1 MIFEGKTMESGI
13 IGTMK
18 EATLHS
24 YFAGTA
30 TEDERREVLAWVNES
45 PENKQEFFR
54 READFVFDSMP
65 DTAPSQTATTRMLE
79 VIAPQRRKIRFL
91 SAVASVAAAFF
102 IGAFLW
108 ILHDNS
114 RLNEQVMSLTA
125 QNEKLISI
133 PELEQG
139 DAVLNYKVNP
149 GVKGMIVLPDGSEVI
164 LNSAST
170 LRTPAQFENGTR
182 VVELE
187 GEGYFKVVT
196 NPDWPMYVK
205 TSKGMTVKVT
215 GTEFNLSSYN
225 DDVALKLTLVRGHVS
240 LIDDKSESEIEV
252 SENEEVAIR
261 SIAAVNAVP
270 KPTRKTADMR
280 LNTSWKD
287 GYLVFDNTPIRE
299 VIKKMER
306 WYGIEITVA
315 DSKVMNNVF
324 TASFRSESLQ
334 QVLTLLDVTC
344 GIKSKIKSPTEVEL
358 R

>member
-1 MIFEGKTMESGI
+1 MDFGI
-13 IGTMK
+13 IGGTMK
-18 EATLHS
+18 ETTLHS

-30 TEDERREVLAWVNES
+30 SEDERREVLAWVAES
-45 PENKQEFFR
+45 PENKEEFLR

-65 DTAPSQTATTRMLE
+65 DTAPSHVATAQMLE
-79 VIAPQRRKIRFL
+79 TIAPYRRRIRFL
-91 SAVASVAAAFF
+91 RTVAAAAAVFVV
-102 IGAFLW
+102 GAFLW
-108 ILHDNS
+108 VLHDNS
-114 RLNEQVMSLTA
+114 RLNRQVMSLTA
-125 QNEKLISI
+125 QNEKLIAI

-139 DAVLNYKVNP
+139 EAVLNYKVNP
-149 GVKGMIVLPDGSEVI
+149 GVKGRITLPDGSEVI

-170 LRTPAQFENGTR
+170 LRTPARFENGKR

-187 GEGYFKVVT
+187 GEGYFKVES
-196 NPDWPMYVK
+196 NPDWPMFVK
-205 TSKGMTVKVT
+205 TSKGVTVKVT

-225 DDVALKLTLVRGHVS
+225 DDAALKLTLVQGHVS
-240 LIDDKSESEIEV
+240 LIDDRSESEIEV
-252 SENEEVAIR
+252 SEKEEVVIR
-261 SIAAVNAVP
+261 SIAAANAVP
-270 KPTRKTADMR
+270 KPNRKTADMK

-306 WYGIEITVA
+306 WYGIDITVA
-315 DSKVMNNVF
+315 DSRVMSNTF

-334 QVLTLLDVTC
+334 QVLTLLDITC

>member
-1 MIFEGKTMESGI
+1 MDIGI
-13 IGTMK
+13 IGGTMK

-30 TEDERREVLAWVNES
+30 SEAERREVLAWVQES
-45 PENKQEFFR
+45 PENKAEFLR
-54 READFVFDSMP
+54 READFVFDTMP
-65 DTAPSQTATTRMLE
+65 DTAPSHAATTQALQ
-79 VIAPQRRKIRFL
+79 VVAPQRRKIRFL
-91 SAVASVAAAFF
+91 RAVAAAAAVFVV
-102 IGAFLW
+102 GAFIW

-114 RLNEQVMSLTA
+114 RLSQQVMSLTA
-125 QNEKLISI
+125 QNEKLIAI
-133 PELEQG
+133 PDLEQG
-139 DAVLNYKVNP
+139 EAVLNYKVNP

-170 LRTPAQFENGTR
+170 LRTPAQFENGKR

-187 GEGYFKVVT
+187 GEGYFKVES

-205 TSKGMTVKVT
+205 TLKGVTVKVT
-215 GTEFNLSSYN
+215 GTEFNLSTYS
-225 DDVALKLTLVRGHVS
+225 DDAALKLTLVRGKVS
-240 LIDDKSESEIEV
+240 LIDEKDEKEV
-252 SENEEVAIR
+252 AVRENEEVVVGAKTKLE
-261 SIAAVNAVP
+261 
-270 KPTRKTADMR
+270 KPTHKAADLR

-306 WYGIEITVA
+306 WYGVEITVA
-315 DSKVMNNVF
+315 DSKVMNNTF

-334 QVLTLLDVTC
+334 QVLTLLDITC

>member
-1 MIFEGKTMESGI
+1 MDIGI
-13 IGTMK
+13 IGGTMK

-30 TEDERREVLAWVNES
+30 SEAERREVLAWVQES
-45 PENKQEFFR
+45 PENKAEFLR
-54 READFVFDSMP
+54 READFVFDTMP
-65 DTAPSQTATTRMLE
+65 DTAPSHAATMQALQ
-79 VIAPQRRKIRFL
+79 VVAPQRRKIRFL
-91 SAVASVAAAFF
+91 RAVAAAAAVFVV
-102 IGAFLW
+102 GAFIW

-114 RLNEQVMSLTA
+114 RLSQQVMSLTA
-125 QNEKLISI
+125 QNEKLIAI
-133 PELEQG
+133 PDLEQG
-139 DAVLNYKVNP
+139 EAVLNYKVNP

-170 LRTPAQFENGTR
+170 LRTPAQFENGKR

-187 GEGYFKVVT
+187 GEGYFKVES

-205 TSKGMTVKVT
+205 TLKGVTVKVT
-215 GTEFNLSSYN
+215 GTEFNLSTYS
-225 DDVALKLTLVRGHVS
+225 DDAALKLTLVRGKVS
-240 LIDDKSESEIEV
+240 LLDEKTEAEV
-252 SENEEVAIR
+252 AVRENEEIVVGAK
-261 SIAAVNAVP
+261 AKLE
-270 KPTRKTADMR
+270 KPTHKPADLR

-306 WYGIEITVA
+306 WYGVEITVA
-315 DSKVMNNVF
+315 DSKVMNNTF

-334 QVLTLLDVTC
+334 QVLTLLDITC
-344 GIKSKIKSPTEVEL
+344 GIKSKIKSPTEMEL

>member
-1 MIFEGKTMESGI
+1 MDIGI
-13 IGTMK
+13 IGGTMK

-30 TEDERREVLAWVNES
+30 SEAERREVLAWVQES
-45 PENKQEFFR
+45 PENKAEFLR
-54 READFVFDSMP
+54 READFVFDTMP
-65 DTAPSQTATTRMLE
+65 DTAPSHAATTQALQ
-79 VIAPQRRKIRFL
+79 VVAPQRRKIRFL
-91 SAVASVAAAFF
+91 RAVAAAAAVFVV
-102 IGAFLW
+102 GAFIW

-114 RLNEQVMSLTA
+114 RLSQQVMSLTA
-125 QNEKLISI
+125 QNEKLIAI
-133 PELEQG
+133 PDLEQG
-139 DAVLNYKVNP
+139 EAVLNYKVNP

-170 LRTPAQFENGTR
+170 LRTPAQFENGKR

-187 GEGYFKVVT
+187 GEGYFKVES

-205 TSKGMTVKVT
+205 TLKGVTVKVT
-215 GTEFNLSSYN
+215 GTEFNLSTYS
-225 DDVALKLTLVRGHVS
+225 DDAALKLTLVRGKVS
-240 LIDDKSESEIEV
+240 LLDEKTEAEV
-252 SENEEVAIR
+252 AVRENEEIVVGAK
-261 SIAAVNAVP
+261 AKLE
-270 KPTRKTADMR
+270 KPTHKPADLR

-306 WYGIEITVA
+306 WYGVEITVA
-315 DSKVMNNVF
+315 DSKVMNNTF

-334 QVLTLLDVTC
+334 QVLTLLDITC